1 MMTAEASMQL
11 IWKYHRAA
19 LVVLFFSIGACV
31 SILQPKLPQGA
42 EEMSP
47 PAVYSRWWQMT
58 QACSGRSRDIASIEW
73 YRTPGQSFAVN
84 DQQGAG
90 LWLRNRIVIAGD
102 AVYEGQVVR
111 HEMLHALLGTSGH
124 PREAFLGACASI
136 VTCLPNC
143 VQDAGSWTAPS
154 QYERLNPDSMDVSAN
169 VEITPTD
176 VDGERWLLAWI
187 RVHNRRDR
195 AVLITA
201 PGDPRTPNTFAYQIW
216 GQFGAIQKGIQR
228 GIVAFDSSTLFFAPS
243 ETKQWLFEFRRG
255 PMLSQYTTPVLLPP
269 GAYTVRGAYADH
281 WSTEEKIT
289 LTP

>member
-1 MMTAEASMQL
+1 MQL
-11 IWKYHRAA
+11 IRKYPRA
-19 LVVLFFSIGACV
+19 VLIVLLFSIGACL
-31 SILQPKLPQGA
+31 STFQPKLPQGA

-84 DQQGAG
+84 GQQAAG

-136 VTCLPNC
+136 VTCLTEC
-143 VQDAGSWTAPS
+143 VQDAGPWTTPS
-154 QYERLNPDSMDVSAN
+154 KYELLDPDSVDVSAY
-169 VEITPTD
+169 VEVTATD
-176 VDGERWLLAWI
+176 VDGEGWLLEWVS
-187 RVHNRRDR
+187 VHNRSDR
-195 AVLITA
+195 AVLVTA
-201 PGDPRTPNTFAYQIW
+201 PGDPRTPNAFAYQIW
-216 GQFGAIQKGIQR
+216 GQFGAIQG

-255 PMLSQYTTPVLLPP
+255 PTLSQYTTPVLLPP
-269 GAYTVRGAYADH
+269 GTYTVRGAYADH
-281 WSTEEKIT
+281 WSAADTIT
-289 LTP
+289 LAP